1 VKTEE
6 KKNAQSQNQLS
17 QLVSEVKQRL
27 KLLKEKG
34 FFLETSK

>member
-1 VKTEE
+1 MEE

-27 KLLKEKG
+27 KLLKEKV
-34 FFLETSK
+34 FLETSK